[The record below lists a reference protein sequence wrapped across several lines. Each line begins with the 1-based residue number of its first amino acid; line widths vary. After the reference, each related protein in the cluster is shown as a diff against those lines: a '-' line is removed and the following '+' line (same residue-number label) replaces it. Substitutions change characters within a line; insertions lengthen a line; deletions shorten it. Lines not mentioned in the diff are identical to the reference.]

1 MTIRFPVI
9 LVVWWFLH
17 GGVSCGE
24 TATLPAHPNVLI
36 FLIDDLG
43 RCDIGVDGSTFHETP
58 NLDSLAKSGV
68 RFTDFYAGHPV
79 CSPTRASLM
88 TGKVPQRV
96 GITDWI
102 HPNSGVAIPSAETT
116 LAEAFQSHGY
126 QTAYLGKW
134 HLGEGDDDAPTR
146 HGFEWTRGV
155 NRAGQPASYYAP
167 FQRQQGKSSIWDV
180 PDFEAVDKNAYLT
193 DVLTDSAIEF
203 LNKRDPDRPFLMC
216 VGHYAI
222 HTPIEPPVGLPTKYK
237 QKILTQY
244 GDRKSPVLPAPFE
257 SSTRGRQDN
266 ADYAAMMENLDT
278 NIGRVLTSLD
288 LLKLRDR
295 TIIIFTSDNGG
306 LSTLGKDKPGP
317 TCNLPFRCGKGWTY
331 EGGIRIP
338 TFVSWPGTV
347 MPCELSVP
355 GYMPDLYPTLLE
367 LCDLPL
373 QPDQHLDGR
382 SLAKPIK
389 GLADESLDERPLT
402 WYYPHNHGSGHR
414 PSAAIRLGNWKL
426 IHHLVS
432 GESELYNLQV
442 DPGESH
448 NLSSQHKN
456 KTVLLRDQLLDWI
469 KVTTVTTK

>member
-1 MTIRFPVI
+1 
-9 LVVWWFLH
+9 
-17 GGVSCGE
+17 
-24 TATLPAHPNVLI
+24 
-36 FLIDDLG
+36 
-43 RCDIGVDGSTFHETP
+43 
-58 NLDSLAKSGV
+58 
-68 RFTDFYAGHPV
+68 
-79 CSPTRASLM
+79 M

-167 FQRQQGKSSIWDV
+167 FQRQESKSSIWDV
-180 PDFEAVDKNAYLT
+180 PDFDAVDKNAYLT

-203 LNKRDPDRPFLMC
+203 LVKRDADRPFLLC

-222 HTPIEPPVGLPTKYK
+222 HTPIEPPVGLTAKYK

-244 GDRKSPVLPAPFE
+244 GDTKSPVLPAPFE

-266 ADYAAMMENLDT
+266 ADYAAMMKNLDT

-288 LLKLRDR
+288 SLKLRDS

-306 LSTLGKDKPGP
+306 LSTVGKGKPGP

-338 TFVSWPGTV
+338 TFVSWLGTV

-389 GLADESLDERPLT
+389 GLADDSLDERPLT